1 MSGIDLFKLVIRTGF
16 EPAITRLK
24 VWWLNHS
31 PTGSGVL
38 PLSCMPCTWWTGME
52 SNHRRAGLQPAALPA
67 ELPVHLQKKA
77 PVDLNQP
84 GLSSGVSS
92 GRFVVTRLPA
102 GLCQEGLTH
111 RFVIFLIKTEK
122 SRAFDGIRHGAGT
135 CQRGAGH
142 GRFRITAT
150 CRYQGCV
157 HSAAEYI
164 YSHAIVKGLFF
175 VRHPR
180 RLGADSEPFT

>member
-1 MSGIDLFKLVIRTGF
+1 
-16 EPAITRLK
+16 
-24 VWWLNHS
+24 
-31 PTGSGVL
+31 
-38 PLSCMPCTWWTGME
+38 ME

-84 GLSSGVSS
+84 GLSSGLSS

-111 RFVIFLIKTEK
+111 RFVFILIKTEK
-122 SRAFDGIRHGAGT
+122 SREYSGIRHGAGA
-135 CQRGAGH
+135 CLRGAGN

-150 CRYQGCV
+150 CRCQGCV
-157 HSAAEYI
+157 HSVAEYK
-164 YSHAIVKGLFF
+164 YPGAIVKELFF
-175 VRHPR
+175 RSAQMVICY
-180 RLGADSEPFT
+180 

>member
-1 MSGIDLFKLVIRTGF
+1 
-16 EPAITRLK
+16 
-24 VWWLNHS
+24 
-31 PTGSGVL
+31 
-38 PLSCMPCTWWTGME
+38 ME

-84 GLSSGVSS
+84 GLSSGLSS

-111 RFVIFLIKTEK
+111 RFVFILIKTEK
-122 SRAFDGIRHGAGT
+122 ICAHDGIRYGAGNGQLRIIVT
-135 CQRGAGH
+135 C
-142 GRFRITAT
+142 
-150 CRYQGCV
+150 CDQGCI
-157 HSAAEYI
+157 HSMAQYK
-164 YSHAIVKGLFF
+164 YPGTIVKELFF

-180 RLGADSEPFT
+180 PLGADSEPFT